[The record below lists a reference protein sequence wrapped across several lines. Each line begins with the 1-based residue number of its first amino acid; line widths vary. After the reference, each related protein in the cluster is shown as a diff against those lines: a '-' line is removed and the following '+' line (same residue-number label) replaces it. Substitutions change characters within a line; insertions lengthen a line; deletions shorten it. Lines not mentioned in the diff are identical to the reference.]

1 MLKFKQMSVRKMKS
15 EIPFKI
21 SQCSERS
28 SLKNEILTGRRITCM
43 EIKQIRRISQY
54 HRNVLNGWITPL
66 PFCSCRRCSI
76 RTAALFP
83 NSFNAIL
90 LSGLAANM
98 SLRYVRVL
106 PALGAAASVDCRLAC
121 LVKISIVDF
130 CWSRDGQPP
139 ASAGSLAARRSANIN
154 VFKYHKKIIGLHYH
168 WCWIKLQLFFNR
180 ATSELPFLEQIVRN
194 WF

>member
-1 MLKFKQMSVRKMKS
+1 MSTRKMLS
-15 EIPFKI
+15 EIPFRM

-28 SLKNEILTGRRITCM
+28 SLRNEMLTGRRITCI

-90 LSGLAANM
+90 LSGLAEKI
-98 SLRYVRVL
+98 SLRYVRAL
-106 PALGAAASVDCRLAC
+106 PPLEAETSVECRLAC
-121 LVKISIVDF
+121 LVKVSTVD
-130 CWSRDGQPP
+130 CWSWDGRPRDSPDSLPP
-139 ASAGSLAARRSANIN
+139 WGPANI
-154 VFKYHKKIIGLHYH
+154 KS
-168 WCWIKLQLFFNR
+168 LQISRLFTSSVIYFSTR
-180 ATSELPFLEQIVRN
+180 AEE
-194 WF
+194 